1 MLKVGVTGG
10 IGSGKTRVC
19 QVFETLGIPVLYAD
33 SLAKKL
39 METDPEL
46 MAGIV
51 RLFGNEAYLNQKLNN
66 KFIGSIVFA
75 DKEKLA
81 QLNALTH
88 PAVIQYGEKWLQQ
101 QQSVY
106 AVKEAA
112 LFFESGSHQNIDFM
126 IGVAAP
132 LELRIERTMRRDG
145 ISREAVLER
154 ISRQMDQETKMSRC
168 DAVIQNDDRHSL
180 IEQVYALHL
189 SLLDKASQ

>member
-33 SLAKKL
+33 ALAKTL

-46 MAGIV
+46 REGII
-51 RLFGNEAYLNQKLNN
+51 RLFGAEAYRNQKLNN
-66 KFIGSIVFA
+66 KFLAGIVFSDA
-75 DKEKLA
+75 EKLA

-88 PAVIQYGEKWLQQ
+88 PAVIRYSENWLQQ
-101 QQSVY
+101 QDSPY

-112 LFFESGSHQNIDFM
+112 LFFESGSNRDMDFM

-132 LELRIERTMRRDG
+132 LALRIERTMHRDG
-145 ISREAVLER
+145 ISRQAVQER
-154 ISRQMDQETKMSRC
+154 MSRQMNQEDKMRLC
-168 DAVIQNDDRHSL
+168 DAVIQNDDRHSI
-180 IEQVYALHL
+180 IEQVLTLHQ
-189 SLLDKASQ
+189 SLLSKALP